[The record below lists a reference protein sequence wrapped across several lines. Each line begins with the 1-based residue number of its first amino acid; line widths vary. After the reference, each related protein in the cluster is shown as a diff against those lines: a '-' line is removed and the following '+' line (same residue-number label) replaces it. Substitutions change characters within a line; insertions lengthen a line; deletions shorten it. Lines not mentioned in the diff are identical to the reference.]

1 MLGTGAFKLCQRLL
15 QLRSIGIARRL
26 LGSCRRRFN
35 RQLGKLTGTA
45 LEAVSKACRS
55 RKVMVCGGHLQSS
68 EQLPTIVTEQPLQPR
83 SAQSHG
89 WNTALVLLSLPFSDL
104 EFIQTE

>member
-55 RKVMVCGGHLQSS
+55 GKVMAGNGGLQAV
-68 EQLPTIVTEQPLQPR
+68 QQIPTIVTEQPLQPR

-104 EFIQTE
+104 EFI